1 MPLDPWRMAGLI
13 GLAAL
18 GAACNALFGLEERE
32 PFPPDAGIGAGG
44 AGGSTSTSGSGSG
57 TGGNCAGT
65 MVACDG
71 VCVDPATDPAHCG
84 GCGKACNVAAG
95 EVCSDH
101 CTSREWA
108 LWSVSELPSYTAGV
122 DTVLDNVTK
131 LTWQRFVP
139 PESFT
144 LADAKEYCAA
154 LPIEGAG
161 WRLPTRIELQ
171 SIVDYSKAQP
181 GPVIDTVVFPNAPS
195 DYFWSTTPA
204 GATALWLMN
213 FSNGGMVNDNPM
225 GLYRIRCVR

>member
-1 MPLDPWRMAGLI
+1 MAGLI
-13 GLAAL
+13 GFAAL
-18 GAACNALFGLEERE
+18 SAACNALFGLEERE

-44 AGGSTSTSGSGSG
+44 AGGAGGSTSTSGSG
-57 TGGNCAGT
+57 TAGNCPGT

-84 GCGKACNVAAG
+84 GCGKACNVAGG

-139 PESFT
+139 PESYT
-144 LADAKEYCAA
+144 REDAKAYCAA
-154 LPIEGAG
+154 LILEGTG
-161 WRLPTRIELQ
+161 WRLPTRIEIQ
-171 SIVDYSKAQP
+171 SIVDYSKPQP
-181 GPVIDTVVFPNAPS
+181 GPLIDTVVFPNAPN
-195 DYFWSTTPA
+195 DDFWCSS
-204 GATALWLMN
+204 GLSLIFGWVMK
-213 FSNGGMVNDNPM
+213 NDGRTVSGDAM
-225 GLYRIRCVR
+225 DLFRVRCVR

>member
-1 MPLDPWRMAGLI
+1 MIRLEGWRTAGMI

-18 GAACNALFGLEERE
+18 GAACNAIFGLDERQ

-44 AGGSTSTSGSGSG
+44 AGGITSTSGPGSG
-57 TGGNCAGT
+57 TGGNCPGT

-101 CTSREWA
+101 CTTREWA

-131 LTWQRFVP
+131 LTWQRFVS
-139 PESFT
+139 PESYT
-144 LADAKEYCAA
+144 LADARAYCAA
-154 LPIEGAG
+154 LPLEGGG
-161 WRLPTRIELQ
+161 WRLPTSIEIQ
-171 SIVDYSKAQP
+171 SIVEYSKPQP
-181 GPVIDTVVFPNAPS
+181 GPLIDTVVFPNAPI
-195 DYFWSTTPA
+195 DDFWCSSGLSP
-204 GATALWLMN
+204 N
-213 FSNGGMVNDNPM
+213 FGRVMKDDGRTVSANAMDLLRV
-225 GLYRIRCVR
+225 RCVR